1 MATLNKMNTFN
12 CQHDQSISPISYW
25 CTGDSCWE
33 ACGMSSRF
41 IEHYM
46 KQIKAIGRID
56 DCVPHDSQDF
66 GRCVAILNKHPEW
79 LTRLPELKKINT
91 NWKRLI
97 TYWDNFM
104 IQYNELPHIKTPN
117 KNYSDYTESD
127 KCKYEYFDY
136 QIKGIQKNFGML
148 RTYKIDNNVKHKLIE
163 NLIVGSHVLQEKNQ
177 EDEFDLYPCVIVDIY
192 PNIWCNI
199 LKENGK
205 NGGLKH
211 AKSFLQTNQQ
221 NENTE
226 HVNDQTETNNQ
237 INEQTNEQTNEL
249 NPIKLENKIVK
260 IIDSIISE
268 KTVTE
273 TDKVTEK
280 PVVTVRWNKF
290 PIEDTP
296 EFRKNELIKK
306 LHTKMEEYV
315 KSDPDTWSTTNF
327 HYCPH
332 YKLYSNNHEDELE
345 SEYEMFVADIYPL
358 NVIDDEW
365 RLGMCIISITKS
377 HELHPSKKMVD
388 EHEIEYNGA
397 NWVVSSDPVKLY
409 SYYEDGLINCFSS
422 NEEETLSESEIEK
435 IIKGNIIK
443 NNELIEKENKVNST
457 SNPLKSVGFCRI
469 LCN

>member
-1 MATLNKMNTFN
+1 MTTLNKMDRFK
-12 CQHDQSISPISYW
+12 CQHNQSIIPISYW
-25 CTGDSCWE
+25 CDGDLCWE
-33 ACGMSSRF
+33 ARGMSSRF

-46 KQIKAIGRID
+46 KKLEAIGRITE
-56 DCVPHDSQDF
+56 CMPHDSHDF
-66 GRCVAILNKHPEW
+66 GRCVDILNKHPEW
-79 LTRLPELKKINT
+79 LARLPELKKINT

-104 IQYNELPHIKTPN
+104 IQYNELPHIKIPN
-117 KNYSDYTESD
+117 KNYIDYTESD
-127 KCKYEYFDY
+127 KCKYEYFNY
-136 QIKGIQKNFGML
+136 LIKGIQKNYGML

-199 LKENGK
+199 LNENGK
-205 NGGLKH
+205 NSSVKH
-211 AKSFLQTNQQ
+211 AKSFLQINQQ
-221 NENTE
+221 NESYDNENTKK
-226 HVNDQTETNNQ
+226 
-237 INEQTNEQTNEL
+237 IIEQTNKQTAEL

-273 TDKVTEK
+273 IDTETDKVKEN

-306 LHTKMEEYV
+306 LHIKMEEYI
-315 KSDPDTWSTTNF
+315 KSDSDTWSTTNF

-332 YKLYSNNHEDELE
+332 YKLYSNNHEKELE

-377 HELHPSKKMVD
+377 HELHPSKKEVN

-409 SYYEDGLINCFSS
+409 TYYDDGLINCFSS
-422 NEEETLSESEIEK
+422 NEEETLSELEIEE
-435 IIKGNIIK
+435 IIKCNIIK
-443 NNELIEKENKVNST
+443 NNELIKKENKINNS
-457 SNPLKSVGFCRI
+457 SNPLKSIGFCNI
-469 LCN
+469 TCN